1 VESVANGI
9 AVVAV
14 RTPTLP
20 PATHTNTYVVG
31 HETLTIVD
39 PASPYPD
46 EQQRLAEL
54 LLATGKPVERILLTH
69 HHHDHVSGVN
79 ALRGAFPG
87 LKVWA
92 HERTRQRLEGHVHV
106 DVLLDH
112 DAIIDCGGV
121 TLRAVFTPGHA
132 PGHLVYVDPATGAAI
147 AGDMVA
153 GIGTILIDEADGD
166 LSLYLDSLARL
177 KTLGLSVLLP
187 SHGPSLHQ
195 PEAILSFYIAH
206 RHHRTEQVRHALSE
220 PGKSTAAELVPHV
233 YTELDPRAFPIA
245 AIQLGSH
252 LRWLHDHGVVQ
263 RDGPRFSLR
272 C

>member
-1 VESVANGI
+1 MESVANGI

-31 HETLTIVD
+31 HDALTVVD
-39 PASPYPD
+39 PASPYAE
-46 EQQRLAEL
+46 EQQRLARL
-54 LLATGKPVERILLTH
+54 LTEANRPIERILLTH
-69 HHHDHVSGVN
+69 HHADHVCGVL
-79 ALRGAFPG
+79 ALQDAFPG

-92 HERTRQRLEGHVHV
+92 HERTRQRLEGNIHV
-106 DVLLDH
+106 DVLLDN
-112 DAIIDCGGV
+112 DDVIDCGGV

-132 PGHLVYVDPATGAAI
+132 PGHLVYVDPSTGAAI

-153 GIGTILIDEADGD
+153 GTGTILIDETDGD
-166 LSLYLDSLARL
+166 LSLYLDSLQRL
-177 KTLGLSVLLP
+177 KTLNLSVLLP
-187 SHGPSLHQ
+187 SHGPALHQ

-206 RHHRTEQVRHALSE
+206 RHQRTEQVRQALAEHGS
-220 PGKSTAAELVPHV
+220 SSASELVPLV
-233 YTELDPRAFPIA
+233 YTQLDPRAFPIA

-263 RDGPRFSLR
+263 RDGLRFSLQ